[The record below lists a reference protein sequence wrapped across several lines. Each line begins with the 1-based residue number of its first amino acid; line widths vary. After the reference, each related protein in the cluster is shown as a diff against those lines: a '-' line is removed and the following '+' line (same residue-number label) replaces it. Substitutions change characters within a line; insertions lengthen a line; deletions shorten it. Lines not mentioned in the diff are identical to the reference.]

1 MKKLRNLF
9 LILMAVLVV
18 VPLLTFN
25 WEKDSVSPIDNR
37 KLAEFNLAEGDK
49 TNMIDQFIKDRIGF
63 RSESIDMYT
72 KLNDKLFGEMVHP
85 SYTYGKNGQIFFKM
99 KAETAD
105 AEFIDA
111 FCGYLKQVQ
120 DYCEARNVPF
130 LYCIN
135 PFKTTVYH
143 QYLPS
148 GYTYRNDF
156 LKLLYRALDEQ
167 GVHYISNVELLTE
180 KAKTEQV
187 YNVKFDAGH
196 WNDQGCFYGTNHLL
210 EEISK
215 DFPAVSPHKIEDFQ
229 ISEKEETSL
238 PVSHFQIQEMVPYY
252 ENRKEVQV
260 ENRKD
265 EFSAVR
271 LDYNYRGFGV
281 FENNNSGA
289 DKLPRVLFFHGSYYN
304 SRTRFYD
311 TSFRETY
318 QVHNYQNFIDFDY
331 YFNLFQPDCVI
342 LETAEYATTR
352 GYFNI
357 DRLQEKHLNPLYE
370 SVKNVPHT
378 EIKLDSLSYTLN
390 TEDAITTIS
399 IELDNSYKYGYLIMN
414 GKEYDLQISGTTA
427 QCTLQTEWLDENSTK
442 DIQISLFQPEK

>member
-1 MKKLRNLF
+1 
-9 LILMAVLVV
+9 MAVLIA

-25 WEKDSVSPIDNR
+25 WKKDSVSSIDNR
-37 KLAEFNLAEGDK
+37 KLTEFNLAEGDK

-63 RSESIDMYT
+63 RGESIDLYT
-72 KLNDKLFGEMVHP
+72 ELNDKLFGEMVHP
-85 SYTYGKNGQIFFKM
+85 SYAYGKNGYIFSKM
-99 KAETAD
+99 KAETTD
-105 AEFIDA
+105 IEFINA
-111 FCGYLKQVQ
+111 FCVYLKQVQ

-135 PFKTTVYH
+135 PSKTTVYH

-148 GYTYRNDF
+148 GYTYKNDF
-156 LKLLYRALDEQ
+156 LKLLYRNLDKQ
-167 GVHYISNVELLTE
+167 GIHYISNVELLTE
-180 KAKTEQV
+180 KARTEQV
-187 YNVKFDAGH
+187 YNIKFDAGH
-196 WNDQGCFYGTNHLL
+196 WNDLGCFYGTNHLL

-215 DFPAVSPHKIEDFQ
+215 DLPAVSPHKAEDFQ

-238 PVSHFQIQEMVPYY
+238 LVSHFPIQEMVPYY
-252 ENRKEVQV
+252 ENKKEAQV
-260 ENRKD
+260 KNRKD

-271 LDYNYRGFGV
+271 LDHNYRSFGV
-281 FENNNSGA
+281 FENGNLEA

-318 QVHNYQNFIDFDY
+318 QVHNYQNFIDLDY
-331 YFNLFQPDCVI
+331 YFNLFQPDYVI

-352 GYFNI
+352 GYFSI

-370 SVKNVPHT
+370 SVKNMPHI
-378 EIKLDSLSYTLN
+378 EIELDSLSYILN

-399 IELDNSYKYGYLIMN
+399 LELEENYEYGYLLLN

-427 QCTLQTEWLDENSTK
+427 QCTVQTEWLDENETENIK
-442 DIQISLFQPEK
+442 IALFQSGK